1 MKILMDMHDKLTKER
16 DQLKKQNDQLVK
28 QNEQLKKKRKGS
40 TDKLLASP
48 NPPPDEDSTLL
59 EIEFAQQRADDA
71 DKRADVATAKAMEA
85 ERRAKEAEK
94 QAKAAGLKH
103 VGAETRAL
111 TMEKELDDK
120 YVQAQVSYIAL
131 LCKRQYCIYVFAEIE
146 AGSKKAQVLLKARM

>member
-1 MKILMDMHDKLTKER
+1 MKILMDVHDKLTKER

-59 EIEFAQQRADDA
+59 EIEFAQQCADDA
-71 DKRADVATAKAMEA
+71 DKRADVATAKAMEAERRAMEA

-120 YVQAQVSYIAL
+120 YVQVQVSYTL
-131 LCKRQYCIYVFAEIE
+131 HCCISVNTVYMY
-146 AGSKKAQVLLKARM
+146 LLK